1 MRMLDAVETPD
12 YLRLSAKDL
21 KKPIHAAITELDDE
35 IATAHENIADQ
46 AIEHIHANEVILT
59 HGRDATVE
67 IFLRAAAKKR
77 QFEVI
82 VAETSPSHDGHATA
96 AALAAA
102 GIATTLIADC
112 AVFAMMARVNKVI
125 VGAHAVMANGGIY
138 ATASCHLLALAA
150 HHHSV
155 PLVVCAGLYRL
166 APLFPSG
173 PEQFNSLL
181 SPHPL
186 LPFHQ
191 VDEGVLVAN
200 PAFDYVPPDLVSL
213 LITNIG
219 GNHPSYVYRLLQEY
233 YHPDDHQL

>member
-1 MRMLDAVETPD
+1 
-12 YLRLSAKDL
+12 
-21 KKPIHAAITELDDE
+21 
-35 IATAHENIADQ
+35 
-46 AIEHIHANEVILT
+46 
-59 HGRDATVE
+59 
-67 IFLRAAAKKR
+67 
-77 QFEVI
+77 VI
-82 VAETSPSHDGHATA
+82 VAESAPSNEGHITA
-96 AALAAA
+96 AALARA

-155 PLVVCAGLYRL
+155 PLVVCAGMHQL

-173 PEQFNSLL
+173 PEHFNTLL

-186 LPFHQ
+186 LSYNET
-191 VDEGVLVAN
+191 DEEIHVVNA
-200 PAFDYVPPDLVSL
+200 AYDYVPPDLVSL

-219 GNHPSYVYRLLQEY
+219 ANHPSYIYRLLQEY
-233 YHPDDHQL
+233 YHPDDHEL